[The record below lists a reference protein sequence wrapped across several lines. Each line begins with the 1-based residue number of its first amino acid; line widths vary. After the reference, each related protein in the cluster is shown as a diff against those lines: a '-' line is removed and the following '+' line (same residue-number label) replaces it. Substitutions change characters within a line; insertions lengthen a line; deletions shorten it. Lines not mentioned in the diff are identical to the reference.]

1 MVVAHHEDE
10 AVVTEAAEAVEEVS
24 KKTHNARV
32 WGLWLTMRLQADLEI
47 EVDVVVDEAHR
58 EAAEEHREVEVLREE
73 VQEVESPASEA
84 VPE

>member
-1 MVVAHHEDE
+1 
-10 AVVTEAAEAVEEVS
+10 
-24 KKTHNARV
+24 
-32 WGLWLTMRLQADLEI
+32 MRLQADLEI

-58 EAAEEHREVEVLREE
+58 EVAEEHREVEVLREE